1 VCVEGLSGK
10 QPSVLKQIQRP
21 VLLCRKEEEK
31 EEYVMRRMCERK
43 EKKKGRDWWLS
54 REIVIYFSMHSEY
67 ITQ

>member
-1 VCVEGLSGK
+1 MCVEGLSGK

-43 EKKKGRDWWLS
+43 GKKRKKLV
-54 REIVIYFSMHSEY
+54 VITRNCDLFFNAR
-67 ITQ
+67 